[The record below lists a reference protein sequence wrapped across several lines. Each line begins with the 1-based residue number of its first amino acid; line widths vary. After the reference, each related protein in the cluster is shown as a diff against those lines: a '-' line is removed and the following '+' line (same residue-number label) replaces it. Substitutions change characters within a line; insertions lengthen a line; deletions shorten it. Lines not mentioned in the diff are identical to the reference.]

1 MTKSEITAELE
12 RQRKLLLNYE
22 ELEVDMEDDA
32 AYVARGNGFCDAKYS
47 EDFLEGQIDKIR
59 TRISELENLL
69 AEWAVRI
76 ALSLTKRGGGLWSS
90 TSFVCIR
97 KKPRAF
103 GYGLFLRSVEG
114 NAYLTFSAIEPR

>member
-47 EDFLEGQIDKIR
+47 EDFLEGQIEKIR
-59 TRISELENLL
+59 TRISELEKLL
-69 AEWAVRI
+69 AE
-76 ALSLTKRGGGLWSS
+76 
-90 TSFVCIR
+90 
-97 KKPRAF
+97 
-103 GYGLFLRSVEG
+103 
-114 NAYLTFSAIEPR
+114 